1 MEEGGK
7 YTIIV
12 NKKRI
17 EVSEDVYRAYHQ
29 EREAE
34 RYQNKLIRQHE
45 MSLERFRDNGVN
57 IDYLIAKFQPDV
69 ADKLISEELLK
80 TLRYALD
87 SLPEDEKFLINELFF
102 IHKSKKKL
110 AKELGIPRMTLN
122 DKKHRILTKLKKIL
136 DI

>member
-102 IHKSKKKL
+102 IHKSKRKL
-110 AKELGIPRMTLN
+110 AKELGIPRTTLN
-122 DKKHRILTKLKKIL
+122 DKKHRILKKLKKIL